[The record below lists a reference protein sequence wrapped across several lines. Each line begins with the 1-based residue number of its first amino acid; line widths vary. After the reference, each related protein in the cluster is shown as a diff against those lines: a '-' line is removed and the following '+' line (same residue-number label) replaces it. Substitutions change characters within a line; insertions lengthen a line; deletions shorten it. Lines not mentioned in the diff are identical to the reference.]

1 MNGLEKI
8 TERIAADARAQADGI
23 IAQAKAQAAETAAGY
38 QTRADA
44 ILAEERAKTETVA
57 AQTAQRAEAAGALEG
72 RKWVLAAKQ
81 QLLEDAFT
89 LALGK
94 LCSLP
99 KEEYTELLAKLLSS
113 AAQGGEEVIFNQG
126 DRARVGKAVVTAAN
140 GQLKNGG
147 LTLSEETRNIKG
159 GFILKSGLV
168 EVNCALETL
177 VEQEKETM
185 SASVASRLFPKA

>member
-8 TERIAADARAQADGI
+8 TERIAADARERAGEIVAQG
-23 IAQAKAQAAETAAGY
+23 KAQAAEIAADY
-38 QTRADA
+38 QAQADA
-44 ILAEERAKTETVA
+44 ILNEERGKAEALA

-72 RKWVLAAKQ
+72 RKWVLSAKQ
-81 QLLEDAFT
+81 QLLEDTFT

-99 KEEYTELLAKLLSS
+99 KEEYTAMLSKLLAEV
-113 AAQGGEEVIFNQG
+113 AQGGEEVIFNQG

-140 GQLKNGG
+140 EARKDSR
-147 LTLSEETRNIKG
+147 LTLSEATRNIKG
-159 GFILKSGLV
+159 GFILKSGPV
-168 EVNCALETL
+168 ELNCALETL

-185 SASVASRLFPKA
+185 STVVAARLFPKA